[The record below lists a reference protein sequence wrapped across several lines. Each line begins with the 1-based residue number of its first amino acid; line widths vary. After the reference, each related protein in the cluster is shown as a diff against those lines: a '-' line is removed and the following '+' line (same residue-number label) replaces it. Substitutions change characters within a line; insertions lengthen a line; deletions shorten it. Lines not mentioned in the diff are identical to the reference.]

1 MNKKLILILCTPLL
15 ISIGSFFWEM
25 EQQDILMDSLQPSF
39 LNDMEGELTAL
50 NTEMNETEAAAKT
63 EEIQLPKIENL
74 DALKAMVRKDPYI
87 INDQNILLALFGQD
101 ELDSLFEQLMQESVT
116 EPIEVKNKEIIKI
129 NGL

>member
-1 MNKKLILILCTPLL
+1 MNKTLILIPCTPLL

-101 ELDSLFEQLMQESVT
+101 ELDSLFEQLMQESVP